1 MKKIVLGAVKLR
13 NVLSFK
19 CFVKKWANFQLKN
32 IHNYKWRHKYLNTKL
47 VPPLKILFYTC
58 IVWKTLPVQVFWRH
72 FSMRRVRRLKNEA
85 RQIGGGGFILSDTMY
100 ECVSKPDYLPCHR
113 RRGSEKLH
121 TRDVMYECSLRGT
134 HTPFTCFTLH
144 TGNLCKPDKSGY
156 WIVEWL
162 LFLISPKND

>member
-1 MKKIVLGAVKLR
+1 MCCHLNASSKRL
-13 NVLSFK
+13 
-19 CFVKKWANFQLKN
+19 ANFQLKN

-121 TRDVMYECSLRGT
+121 TRDVMYECSIRGT
-134 HTPFTCFTLH
+134 HTHTHPLHVLPCIQETFVNRTSLAIELLNGCCF
-144 TGNLCKPDKSGY
+144 
-156 WIVEWL
+156 
-162 LFLISPKND
+162 